1 MADAADLKSASLTGV
16 WVQIPPSA
24 LSPFQLK
31 SVNKISYFRIH
42 LEVSMDWQFII
53 TVGTITLV
61 ILFILTGIIVS
72 VVLFAVMG
80 LANE

>member
-24 LSPFQLK
+24 LPPFQLK
-31 SVNKISYFRIH
+31 SVIKISYFGIH

-53 TVGTITLV
+53 IAGTISLV
-61 ILFILTGIIVS
+61 ILFVLTGIIVS
-72 VVLFAVMG
+72 VVIFAVMG
-80 LANE
+80 SVNE

>member
-31 SVNKISYFRIH
+31 SVNKISFFRIH
-42 LEVSMDWQFII
+42 LEVSMDWQLII
-53 TVGTITLV
+53 IAGTISMV

-72 VVLFAVMG
+72 VVILAVMG
-80 LANE
+80 SVNE

>member
-1 MADAADLKSASLTGV
+1 
-16 WVQIPPSA
+16 
-24 LSPFQLK
+24 
-31 SVNKISYFRIH
+31 
-42 LEVSMDWQFII
+42 MDWQFII

>member
-24 LSPFQLK
+24 LSPFQLE